1 MKTKTKMIAL
11 LEIAIVLCS
20 LFLVAI
26 PAITADQT
34 MQKVSAST
42 FTAGS
47 EDDDVLDIYGNANED
62 YTIDMRDL
70 TYVKLIFFG
79 KKPATELA
87 DAKYDGKI
95 NPLDF
100 IQIKLIIV
108 GKEKELT
115 IVDSAD
121 RIVTVKKPLERI
133 FAPWTYY
140 IETLRSLKLEKDRIV
155 GVSAYIAKDPIGKI
169 LFPEFSDHPYIGKE
183 ATDYEKIASL
193 NPDAVM
199 FHCWKKADVK
209 KFEDMGL
216 TVLCF
221 DLYRPGDF
229 FVKEVKK
236 LGYLIDKNE
245 EAKEFLEFYE
255 GCLNAIKER
264 TEKIPED
271 EKIRVYFEGSRP
283 YRSAGKGAGYHQ
295 KLEMAGGNNIFG
307 DYSGYFDVDP
317 EEVMKCNPEII
328 VKKPPYMFGGKYGY
342 EMDEPTWLKDAKNE
356 ILNRPE
362 LAESIA
368 VKNDRVYAFDGYIFG
383 GAHCFIAIQYMAK
396 LFYPDLFEDVNP
408 EATHREYLT
417 RFQGVDYD
425 LDEHGIFVYPPI
437 EIDGG
442 LAGIPD
448 RYKGQ
453 M

>member
-1 MKTKTKMIAL
+1 MKTKNKMIVMV
-11 LEIAIVLCS
+11 EIVVVLCS
-20 LFLVAI
+20 LFLVAL
-26 PAITADQT
+26 PATAIAAKQ
-34 MQKVSAST
+34 
-42 FTAGS
+42 
-47 EDDDVLDIYGNANED
+47 DDYALGIYGNANED
-62 YTIDMRDL
+62 DTIDMRDL

-79 KKPATELA
+79 KKSVTELA

-115 IVDSAD
+115 LVDSAD

-169 LFPEFSDHPYIGKE
+169 LFPEFSDHPYIGKG

-193 NPDAVM
+193 NPDAVIGGGA
-199 FHCWKKADVK
+199 KSVK
-209 KFEDMGL
+209 KFEEMGI

-221 DLYRPGDF
+221 DLYRPGNIY
-229 FVKEVKK
+229 VQEVKK
-236 LGYLIDKNE
+236 LGYLVDKKE
-245 EAKEFLEFYE
+245 EAEEFLEFYE
-255 GCLNAIKER
+255 GCLNTIKEK

-271 EKIRVYFEGSRP
+271 EKPRVYFESSRT
-283 YRSAGKGAGYHQ
+283 YLSAGKGTGYHQ
-295 KLEMAGGNNIFG
+295 KLEMAGCNNIFG
-307 DYSGYFDVDP
+307 DYSGSIEVDP
-317 EEVMKCNPEII
+317 EAVMKCNPEII
-328 VKKPPYMFGGKYGY
+328 IKKPGYMTGIKKYGY
-342 EMDEPTWLKDAKNE
+342 EQDEPSWLRDARDE